1 MTLRTL
7 CTYVHHL
14 RTFFMERCPDVD
26 MIKFTN
32 EGTPMWLCTATVVS
46 WITTF
51 YTVVNNAVNMA
62 MFDPV

>member
-1 MTLRTL
+1 MSR
-7 CTYVHHL
+7 V
-14 RTFFMERCPDVD
+14 MSDVD
-26 MIKFTN
+26 MTIKFTN